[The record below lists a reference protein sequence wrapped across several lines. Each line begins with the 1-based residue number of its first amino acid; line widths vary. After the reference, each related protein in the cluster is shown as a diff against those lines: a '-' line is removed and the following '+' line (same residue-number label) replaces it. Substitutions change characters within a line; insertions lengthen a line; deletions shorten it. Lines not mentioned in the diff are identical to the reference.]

1 MANGIQTNKIGAF
14 RQDTVPFIDVQACCW
29 TIQHQRCQILY
40 RKGYHHTKT
49 GEGRRFSYSVIEQIF
64 AMKEVLTCSFSR
76 KSFEARSQ
84 CCSYK
89 LQPLGDVK
97 CKWPDKIGLDR
108 LSLSQQSPRY
118 TGSRTQLTQR
128 VLKQNFRKEKIHWTE
143 KDACQ
148 NFFDCWTLNQLLSRG
163 AFSVVSNPL
172 VSHRHRRP
180 PRLLRPLLG
189 AKHDRQYGRAKLKR
203 PS

>member
-108 LSLSQQSPRY
+108 LSLSYESQQSPRY
-118 TGSRTQLTQR
+118 TGSRTYVAYTTRSQ
-128 VLKQNFRKEKIHWTE
+128 VEFLKRENPRSATNWTE

-148 NFFDCWTLNQLLSRG
+148 NFF
-163 AFSVVSNPL
+163 
-172 VSHRHRRP
+172 
-180 PRLLRPLLG
+180 RLL
-189 AKHDRQYGRAKLKR
+189 DVESITFKR
-203 PS
+203 RIFSCQ